1 MDKRVKRTILI
12 CDTDLD
18 HSFTLEG
25 ELKNHGYDVVNI
37 TEATE
42 LVASAKSLQPSAILA
57 NPDIQGFNEY
67 DVCKKL
73 IRDLNIPVVLM
84 LDRNSTR
91 RAQIGDCPAADVI
104 TKPAEAGNLVTL
116 IKKHI
121 SLQQQ

>member
-25 ELKNHGYDVVNI
+25 ELKNQGYEVINI
-37 TEATE
+37 TDAME
-42 LVASAKSLQPSAILA
+42 LIASATSLQPSLILV
-57 NPDIQGFNEY
+57 NPEMKGFNEY

-73 IRDLNIPVVLM
+73 MKDMNLPVVLL
-84 LDRNSTR
+84 LDRNSTH
-91 RAQIGDCPAADVI
+91 RAQIDQCQPDDVI
-104 TKPAEAGNLVTL
+104 TKPAEVGILQML

-121 SLQQQ
+121 SLHEQ